1 MGQYPITAGVFG
13 KALAIPGTGNG
24 GTITT
29 PSAWLFEN
37 QSGTLGT
44 NYNSSQVYVGVTGDV
59 VAILSDTV
67 GVQDTVTS
75 LNLQPIFSG
84 ANPSYAGFAAGSGY
98 FTASNVGTTVVSLVH
113 KSPANQP
120 ANLTVNITVPLPV
133 LTLTTAG
140 SGYTAG
146 NAFTT
151 TVAPTGGTGLI
162 GTIGSITGGAA
173 TGPIATL
180 TITKGGSGYS
190 AGDVVDIV
198 SAGGSNG
205 TFTVTTAA
213 NGAVTLVAIGNNAGS
228 NYSVGDIITVD
239 QGGSGGNC
247 KFVVGSVG
255 SLLPVVGDAVTF
267 KDVQAG
273 SILPVAI
280 DYVVTCPANSV
291 ALK

>member
-228 NYSVGDIITVD
+228 NYSVGDIITVN